1 MEIRNDKHGTLARH
15 EFAYLILSHGEVDQT
30 IRLIETIR
38 TGSPLSAILLHH
50 DARSPAPDDRTLQRL
65 EVQLVKPRISAS
77 WGDFSLV
84 DAMLSGI
91 SFALENNNFDW
102 LAVLSGQDY
111 PLRPFPQFEGELR
124 VSSFDAYVSA
134 TPVDSS
140 PYGFRYYMRYW
151 ALPKIRHTYLLPRSI
166 HKAIGW
172 AQGKL
177 NQSNT
182 LLRIQSGPRRSPT
195 QLGIKAFDHPFSS
208 TFVCYK
214 GSQWMTLSRR
224 ASSYLVD
231 FGQNHPEVLKH
242 YRRTFIPD
250 ESYFQTVLCNAD
262 NLRVCH
268 DNRRFILWN
277 DSSPGHPVTLTMQNF
292 DAMISSSKDFG
303 RKFDLK
309 VDAEVLA
316 RLNDVVINK
325 VNFE

>member
-1 MEIRNDKHGTLARH
+1 MEMRNDNHDRLVRH

-38 TGSPLSAILLHH
+38 TGSPFSAILLHH
-50 DARSPAPDDRTLQRL
+50 DARSPAPDERTLQRL

-111 PLRPFPQFEGELR
+111 PLRPFPKFEGELR
-124 VSSFDAYVSA
+124 ESSFDAYLSA
-134 TPVDSS
+134 TPVGSS

-151 ALPKIRHTYLLPRSI
+151 ALPKIQHAYLLPRSI
-166 HKAIGW
+166 HKAIAW

-177 NQSNT
+177 NNSNT
-182 LLRIQSGPRRSPT
+182 LLRVQSGPRRSPT
-195 QLGIKAFDHPFSS
+195 RLGIKAFDHPFSS

-224 ASSYLVD
+224 ASSYLVA
-231 FGQNHPEVLKH
+231 FGQNNPGVLKY
-242 YRRTFIPD
+242 YRRTLIPD
-250 ESYFQTVLCNAD
+250 ESYFQTVLCNSE
-262 NLRVCH
+262 NLKVCY
-268 DNRRFILWN
+268 DDRRFILWN
-277 DSSPGHPVTLTMQNF
+277 DASPAHPVTLTMLDFN
-292 DAMISSSKDFG
+292 AMISSGKDFG
-303 RKFDLK
+303 RKFDVN
-309 VDAEVLA
+309 VDAQVLD
-316 RLNDVVINK
+316 RLNDVVINTR
-325 VNFE
+325 NLE